1 MAKAYPY
8 TKVEQGF
15 DQKTF
20 DSFYY
25 VTVHQK
31 GKKKAY
37 LVNDGELLTYTDRVA
52 AEMSA
57 HSVQERMRA
66 KTND

>member
-15 DQKTF
+15 DSKDFNT
-20 DSFYY
+20 FYY

-31 GKKKAY
+31 GKKKAL
-37 LVNDGELLTYTDRVA
+37 LVNEGELLTYTDRVT
-52 AEMSA
+52 AELTA
-57 HSVQERMRA
+57 HSVQESLRA
-66 KTND
+66 R